1 VGTITVSGLPGREDH
16 GLIVSV
22 LRDFLQL
29 RGEDLALEPES
40 AA

>member
-29 RGEDLALEPES
+29 QGEDLALEPES